1 MGEASG
7 HCVGVAEAYNQHKG
21 NSILLFL
28 TKETF
33 FNLEKVPAP
42 PPPPPLK
49 RFKLAEWPSST
60 LRSLWLVPPETVPC
74 FCVYVYISFS
84 LADAMAAFLKFI
96 MEILCAKRTLSIN
109 GDLFSLLD
117 AEMH

>member
-1 MGEASG
+1 M
-7 HCVGVAEAYNQHKG
+7 
-21 NSILLFL
+21 
-28 TKETF
+28 
-33 FNLEKVPAP
+33 
-42 PPPPPLK
+42 
-49 RFKLAEWPSST
+49 
-60 LRSLWLVPPETVPC
+60 
-74 FCVYVYISFS
+74 YISFS